1 MSLLEKIR
9 ELTEPLH
16 TFFWSDE
23 PRFLCEDICFQYG
36 IPEDTI
42 GDVTWFVAPLLT
54 KSLPLSNLPQELR
67 VKFPELA
74 DGVIFG
80 LAFELNQKLLQKFPE
95 QFPETKTLLSEWK
108 QKKSNPALSEQ
119 EAHAKTL
126 KIESW
131 YLDWK
136 RENEQEEA
144 LAPRE
149 KVQQTVSL
157 PLLDALS
164 KYQRL
169 AEQAVTEDRIAVKG
183 ESQPVRG
190 SIRNWLRNYRDS
202 VGIRKHSTVER
213 GQFLFQSDNTKRLSA
228 AEREK
233 LSLILR
239 SLDENIP
246 VSIDVER
253 QEIVFP
259 AVEEKEPAQSPLPA
273 ERAIPSLETSFR
285 PLEKFPAQAAPIQKV
300 LEWNAKTQST
310 EPSQREN
317 ASVSNQE
324 AKNTKAAPFESKAL
338 STSVPPARAVG
349 VSTPVYGVPTH
360 DQVLE
365 APFASKGN
373 ISFSSSHVLPHEK
386 ADEKTVENPQ
396 KKQES
401 ARSTPEPVSR
411 GPEAISIIKPRGNA
425 FGFRRDASGNA
436 GSAAGGGFDAPRV
449 VNLRSSG
456 GIRQDKTGV

>member
-1 MSLLEKIR
+1 MGNVEMKMVEGLKYCPMLVGRNSLGEGLVAGG
-9 ELTEPLH
+9 
-16 TFFWSDE
+16 FNDFWEVFD
-23 PRFLCEDICFQYG
+23 
-36 IPEDTI
+36 
-42 GDVTWFVAPLLT
+42 
-54 KSLPLSNLPQELR
+54 
-67 VKFPELA
+67 
-74 DGVIFG
+74 
-80 LAFELNQKLLQKFPE
+80 
-95 QFPETKTLLSEWK
+95 
-108 QKKSNPALSEQ
+108 ALSEDIKDTLTAPEMSRRIEMLQ
-119 EAHAKTL
+119 KERGLSDDHIEIVSAIIREYFLGKKDALWLENALVAK
-126 KIESW
+126 
-131 YLDWK
+131 LDQK
-136 RENEQEEA
+136 DVAFVKEYIQKNI
-144 LAPRE
+144 LTIKPTPKMSE
-149 KVQQTVSL
+149 KEDEIPTVQTVSL

-169 AEQAVTEDRIAVKG
+169 SEQTVTEDRIAVKG

-259 AVEEKEPAQSPLPA
+259 AVEEKESIQSPPPA

-317 ASVSNQE
+317 APVSNQE
-324 AKNTKAAPFESKAL
+324 AKNTKAAPFENKAF
-338 STSVPPARAVG
+338 SASVPPVRAVG

-425 FGFRRDASGNA
+425 FGFRRDVSGSS

-456 GIRQDKTGV
+456 GIRQDKTGA